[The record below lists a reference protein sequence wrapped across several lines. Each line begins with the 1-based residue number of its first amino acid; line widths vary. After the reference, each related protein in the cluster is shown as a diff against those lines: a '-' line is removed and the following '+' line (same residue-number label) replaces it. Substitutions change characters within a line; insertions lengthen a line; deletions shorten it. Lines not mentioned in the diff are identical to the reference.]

1 MIDYEFRA
9 FSPKLI
15 DQTIKRTNWLLSKNL
30 LIKRNSIENHI
41 KILKKNK
48 IHKIFLCSLPFEKK
62 KIVSLNYNFL
72 INYKKTLKINKELIL
87 PIDLNKNSFN
97 FSIKFILRNL
107 KHVDGVEIMCNY
119 ANKTTPYN
127 QIKMPNIISGLKKV
141 IKEKRNIKI
150 FFFPQ
155 SMIKKHQETLSL
167 SFISNII
174 IELNKFNKF
183 KNTFFILLSGGG
195 FGYYLNNGK
204 FSKIFKNVN
213 LIFDTHLNTPFKA
226 EELLKLLGKKRVKF
240 GSDYPFIEKDDISN
254 IYRKFKKIF

>member
-1 MIDYEFRA
+1 MIDYEFRV

-15 DQTIKRTNWLLSKNL
+15 NQSIKNSNWLLSKKL
-30 LIKRNSIENHI
+30 LINRNSKEHHI
-41 KILKKNK
+41 KILKENK
-48 IHKIFLCSLPFEKK
+48 IHKIFLCSLPFKK
-62 KIVSLNYNFL
+62 KKNVNLNYNFL
-72 INYKKTLKINKELIL
+72 LNYKKTLKINKELIL
-87 PIDLNKNSFN
+87 PIDLNRNSFN
-97 FSIKFILRNL
+97 FSINFILKNL
-107 KHVDGVEIMCNY
+107 RYIDGVEIMCNY

-127 QIKMPNIISGLKKV
+127 QVKMLNIISGLKRV

-155 SMIKKHQETLSL
+155 SMIKKHRETLSL

-174 IELNKFNKF
+174 IELNEFNKF

-195 FGYYLNNGK
+195 FDYYLNNGK

-213 LIFDTHLNTPFKA
+213 LIFDTHHNTPFKA
-226 EELLKLLGKKRVKF
+226 EELIKLLGKKRVKF
-240 GSDYPFIEKDDISN
+240 GSDYPFIEKNNISN